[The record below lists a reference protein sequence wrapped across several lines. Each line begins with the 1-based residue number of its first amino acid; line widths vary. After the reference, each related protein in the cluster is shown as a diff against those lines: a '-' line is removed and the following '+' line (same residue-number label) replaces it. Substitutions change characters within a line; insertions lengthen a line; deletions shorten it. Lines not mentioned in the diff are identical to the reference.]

1 MKSRIPQTKWSTPPI
16 QAIRSPV
23 LPKRSSLCWAG
34 FWIKIGGLAASWR
47 WVSRSRSLS
56 SIPCRSVWSSSI
68 WRWVVSLNCWSSL
81 SSKRTRSSGKIVK
94 SGVKGGKSSSVH
106 LRWSLPVKASG
117 VSPVKNRSWSSSHLP
132 RKIGIRC
139 EVSKTKSCSQ
149 FKVHESMAVKWK
161 KKRSEGVATIEVKTR
176 QFGVNVPEVQSWS
189 FLKFQKNEVTKPQQN
204 QTKTKW
210 SVPWLSTRSV

>member
-1 MKSRIPQTKWSTPPI
+1 MGFKKPKSKLDSLQKCLKFLNLTLSGITQLLKFTFQQTYPLVRQDREVWC
-16 QAIRSPV
+16 Q
-23 LPKRSSLCWAG
+23 
-34 FWIKIGGLAASWR
+34 R
-47 WVSRSRSLS
+47 W
-56 SIPCRSVWSSSI
+56 
-68 WRWVVSLNCWSSL
+68 
-81 SSKRTRSSGKIVK
+81 
-94 SGVKGGKSSSVH
+94 KSSSVH

-117 VSPVKNRSWSSSHLP
+117 VSSVKNPSWSSSHLP

-149 FKVHESMAVKWK
+149 FKVHESMAVKW